1 MTAFEAVLHQALKLP
16 DEERS
21 KLAASLLNSLEPE
34 DGEELSAAEW
44 EGAWSA
50 ELGKRLREIREGT
63 VELVDGD
70 EVLAELHQISDRP

>member
-1 MTAFEAVLHQALKLP
+1 MTAFEAVLDQALKLP

-21 KLAASLLNSLEPE
+21 KLAASLLNSLEPQ
-34 DGEELSAAEW
+34 DGEDLSAEAW

-50 ELGKRLREIREGT
+50 ELDERVREVREGT

-70 EVLAELHQISDRP
+70 EVLAELREIAERP